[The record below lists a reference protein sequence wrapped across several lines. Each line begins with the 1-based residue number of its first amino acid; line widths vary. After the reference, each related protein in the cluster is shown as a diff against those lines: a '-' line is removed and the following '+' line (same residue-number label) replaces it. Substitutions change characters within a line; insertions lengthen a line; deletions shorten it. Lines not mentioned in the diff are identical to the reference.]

1 MINTVTL
8 CGRVG
13 LKKEIFYFESGK
25 CNMKF
30 TVAVKGYNDKTT
42 WVDCTAW
49 NKTAEFLNQYVKVG
63 AFVVVHG
70 RLEKDEWQDPDGM
83 KKSRLYVVAD
93 QVESPKMNGDSNK
106 EEDDFVDKAVPF

>member
-1 MINTVTL
+1 MINTVVIA
-8 CGRVG
+8 GRVG

-25 CNMKF
+25 CNLKF

-49 NKTAEFLNQYVKVG
+49 NKTAEFLNQYVQVG

-70 RLEKDEWQDPDGM
+70 RLEKDEWQDPDGT

-93 QVESPKMNGDSNK
+93 QVESPKMNGNSEGNNEGNNDN
-106 EEDDFVDKAVPF
+106 DLAF